1 MRTILLTCLAAAL
14 AVPASAQAKQANQD
28 PWFFWTGCAGA
39 YDFHAQLLGQD
50 ASARQA
56 FEPRR
61 LDMHRRARAVMGA
74 RSETALDQEIRI
86 AKLGFSNGY
95 LQSGRNRAQLDARM
109 AECSARATREPG

>member
-1 MRTILLTCLAAAL
+1 MRIVLLTCLTAAL
-14 AVPASAQAKQANQD
+14 TVSAPVQARQTDQD
-28 PWFFWTGCAGA
+28 AWFFWTGCAGA

-61 LDMHRRARAVMGA
+61 LDMHRRAVMGA

-86 AKLGFSNGY
+86 AKLGFSNSY
-95 LQSGRNRAQLDARM
+95 LQSGRNRTQLDARM
-109 AECSARATREPG
+109 AECAARAAREPG